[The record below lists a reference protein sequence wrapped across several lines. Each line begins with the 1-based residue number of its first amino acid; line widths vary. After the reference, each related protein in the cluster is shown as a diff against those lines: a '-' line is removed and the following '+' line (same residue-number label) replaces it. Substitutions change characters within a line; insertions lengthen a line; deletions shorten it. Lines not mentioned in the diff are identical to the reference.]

1 MWYKKLAIILTI
13 IGGLNW
19 GLVGALNFNL
29 VTFIFGDMSILTQ
42 IIYIAVGLASIA
54 TIFFVCQCCGMK
66 KDK

>member
-29 VTFIFGDMSILTQ
+29 VTFIFGDMSMLTQ

-54 TIFFVCQCCGMK
+54 TIFFACQCSMMPK
-66 KDK
+66 K